1 VVQTEKIG
9 ILDHIRDVHG
19 EEYIKSG
26 EVRQLLEQNHQNK
39 NENCEVQKSNSAEL
53 RFK

>member
-9 ILDHIRDVHG
+9 ILDHSRDVHG
-19 EEYIKSG
+19 EEYLKSE